1 MNAETTRS
9 IADRFWDE
17 SALPTIEKYIE
28 IPNLSPFFD
37 PDWRTHGHMDRAV
50 RLLAGWAESQG
61 VKGLKLEII
70 EPPDRTPLIFIEVD
84 GEAPGTVLLYGH
96 LDKQP
101 EMVGWDEGL
110 GPWKPVRRG
119 DRLYG
124 RGSADDGYAIFGVI
138 AAIRALQDQNV
149 AHPRL
154 VAMIESSEESGS
166 FDLPWYVA
174 QLKERIGTPGLIVCL
189 DSGCGNY
196 DQLWLTDS
204 LRGVITGNLRVRVL
218 TEGVHSGD
226 AGGVVPSSFRILR
239 TLLDRIED
247 SGTGRVL
254 PDFLHVEIPPEVEQ
268 STRRSSDILG
278 NELFARFPWAG
289 KTQAMGTDSFELALN
304 RTWRPSVSYVG
315 IEGLPKAADAGNV
328 LRPETAIKLSIR
340 TPPTADAIEGDRKLR
355 ELLEKDP
362 PYGAEVKWES
372 DGGAPGWKAP
382 TLEPWIAEALDDA
395 SKRYYGRG
403 MAIMGEGGSIPF
415 MGMLHEKFPQAQ
427 FVVTGVLGPHSNAH
441 GPNEF
446 LDIPTVK
453 KLTCC
458 IAEIV
463 AKAGERGR

>member
-1 MNAETTRS
+1 MNTETTRA

-17 SALPTIEKYIE
+17 TALPTIEKYIE

-37 PDWRTHGHMDRAV
+37 PDWRSHGHMDRAV
-50 RLLAGWAESQG
+50 RLLAGWADSQG

-84 GEAPGTVLLYGH
+84 GQAPGTVLLYGH

-138 AAIRALQDQNV
+138 AAVRALQEQNV

-166 FDLPWYVA
+166 FDLPWYVD
-174 QLKERIGTPGLIVCL
+174 QLKERIGTPGLIICL

-247 SGTGRVL
+247 SGTGKVL
-254 PDFLHVEIPPEVEQ
+254 PEFLHMEIPAEVVET
-268 STRRSSDILG
+268 TRKSAGILG
-278 NELFARFPWAG
+278 KELFARFPWAG
-289 KTQAMGTDSFELALN
+289 KTKPMASEAVELALN

-340 TPPTADAIEGDRKLR
+340 TPPT
-355 ELLEKDP
+355 
-362 PYGAEVKWES
+362 V
-372 DGGAPGWKAP
+372 
-382 TLEPWIAEALDDA
+382 
-395 SKRYYGRG
+395 
-403 MAIMGEGGSIPF
+403 
-415 MGMLHEKFPQAQ
+415 
-427 FVVTGVLGPHSNAH
+427 
-441 GPNEF
+441 
-446 LDIPTVK
+446 
-453 KLTCC
+453 
-458 IAEIV
+458 
-463 AKAGERGR
+463 